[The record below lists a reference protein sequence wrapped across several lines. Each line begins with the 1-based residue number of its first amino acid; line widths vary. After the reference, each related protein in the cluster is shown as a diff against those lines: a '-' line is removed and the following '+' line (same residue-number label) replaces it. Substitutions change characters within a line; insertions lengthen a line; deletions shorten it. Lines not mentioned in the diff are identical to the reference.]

1 MSVWSWLKLSV
12 CLWLLRKM
20 IKGTGWLLLAGLA
33 VAVWPVT
40 AVAVTGYV
48 AAWLRGWPPVR
59 LGRVAA
65 AALPLTVIWLGAE
78 GARHTAWQ
86 AIALAPVRD
95 WAHGW
100 HHLTLTGVTRTFLLV
115 APVAIPVGLG
125 LAALAWGWR
134 IYALTT
140 GIGGWLA
147 SAPITFDARQWKH
160 QVRTARGRTAA
171 PGSVPLLAR
180 GARIGVGGTIRAI
193 GHRWHP
199 VFTVPHA
206 ACARHMV
213 IVGATGSGKTNLM
226 MRLWAGWFTAALAA
240 ARPQN
245 AGRGHRPLLVVLDCK
260 GGPDARTKA
269 NRTRR
274 LLYGAGARRVA
285 IWPDEARLSLWN
297 LPPNDLAVLLYQM
310 IDSGTG
316 AAAYYADIL
325 QAVLTLAIMAPGGP
339 PLNAAAFTDRL
350 DVRWLQRAWGD
361 GRHAEELARVRG
373 AARHLPDIQ
382 LRFATLLG
390 RLGPALDGPGTLA
403 DADAWYFILEGTREP
418 SVAEAQAMAITELAA
433 HAATDLASEPR
444 AMLLAADDYSAVSRR
459 VPLSNLY
466 ERGRSLGIGVQV
478 SAQTWQGLGRDE
490 DERYRIAATAD
501 GGIFLMHTPHPEPL
515 AALAGQ
521 RRVLQTAHEF
531 VGATWGDRGT
541 TREGRAWNA
550 DPDLIRRLQVGQA
563 CYIHRGAATFVQ
575 VARPVASPLG
585 LLPARV
591 PVDLPAPRREA
602 AVRGIRVRADPGQ
615 PQRCPRTWRLPM
627 AVNPFDALGLPARPD
642 LTDEQVRAAWRA
654 IAAATHPDRPGGGD
668 VARYTA
674 ATAAYAVLRTPW
686 GRSEAFAD
694 LGADDRRHH
703 SATRRRCR
711 RPGARRPAVPA
722 ILVRPA
728 GGSDRGHGAAAR
740 PDPSRP
746 PAAPGHPGPG
756 RRAAV
761 PGRAGLDPRP
771 ARRAGASDR
780 PDYLVPAYRPLGPG
794 TPAVV
799 RVRTKAN
806 TDTAL
811 WS

>member
-1 MSVWSWLKLSV
+1 M
-12 CLWLLRKM
+12 
-20 IKGTGWLLLAGLA
+20 
-33 VAVWPVT
+33 
-40 AVAVTGYV
+40 
-48 AAWLRGWPPVR
+48 
-59 LGRVAA
+59 
-65 AALPLTVIWLGAE
+65 
-78 GARHTAWQ
+78 
-86 AIALAPVRD
+86 
-95 WAHGW
+95 
-100 HHLTLTGVTRTFLLV
+100 TRTFLLV
-115 APVAIPVGLG
+115 APVAIPAGLG
-125 LAALAWGWR
+125 LAALLWGWR

-147 SAPITFDARQWKH
+147 SAPITFDARQWKR
-160 QVRTARGRTAA
+160 QVRTARGWTAA

-180 GARIGVGGTIRAI
+180 GARIPVGGTIRAI

-240 ARPQN
+240 ARAQN

-285 IWPDEARLSLWN
+285 IWPDEARLSLWD

-373 AARHLPDIQ
+373 ATRHLPDIQ

-501 GGIFLMHTPHPEPL
+501 GGIFLLHTPHPEPL

-541 TREGRAWNA
+541 TREARAWNA
-550 DPDLIRRLQVGQA
+550 DPDLIRRLAVGQA

-575 VARPVASPLG
+575 VARPKASPLS

-602 AVRGIRVRADPGQ
+602 APAVSGSEPVPANLDDVLGPGG
-615 PQRCPRTWRLPM
+615 CPM

-694 LGADDRRHH
+694 LGATFDDTSPAAGRPSVGCRWRR
-703 SATRRRCR
+703 A
-711 RPGARRPAVPA
+711 GARRPVPIRPAV
-722 ILVRPA
+722 LVSPA
-728 GGSDRGHGAAAR
+728 GGPDRRRGAAAR

-746 PAAPGHPGPG
+746 PAAPGHPRPG
-756 RRAAV
+756 RRAAS
-761 PGRAGLDPRP
+761 PGRAGPDPRP
-771 ARRAGASDR
+771 ARRPRPGHR
-780 PDYLVPAYRPLGPG
+780 PDHLVPAHRPLGPG
-794 TPAVV
+794 PAAVV
-799 RVRTKAN
+799 RVRAPSATQLGLVKAAG
-806 TDTAL
+806 AL
-811 WS
+811 ERGRHGGARLVCASTGAHIRSEE